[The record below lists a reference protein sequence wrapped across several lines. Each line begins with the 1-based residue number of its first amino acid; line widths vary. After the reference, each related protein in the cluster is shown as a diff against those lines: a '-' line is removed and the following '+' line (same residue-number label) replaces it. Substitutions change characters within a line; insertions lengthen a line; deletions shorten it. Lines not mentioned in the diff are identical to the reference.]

1 MVCYYLSVTHKTQ
14 IGGIWNSRGLKI
26 SLKSNKWG
34 SEKIG
39 WVVNFQSSGA
49 VDGFHKSFQL
59 YTNEKYN
66 PSFNLIFN

>member
-39 WVVNFQSSGA
+39 WVVNFSNHQELWM
-49 VDGFHKSFQL
+49 GFTSL
-59 YTNEKYN
+59 
-66 PSFNLIFN
+66 FNCTQMKNIIPHLT